1 MPRSRLE
8 QIVKEELAAH
18 IKALREAPDDTLPDD
33 DRKKPSK
40 ARKTSA
46 LEKNRQ
52 PTNDQE
58 EKPPTPS
65 PAKSVEPPVDD
76 TSEDPSDDELAA
88 ADASDGEAEPE
99 AGQLSTELEGKRI
112 QSVTQEPKSQLVPGA
127 SEIVVT
133 FAEVPDPLRI
143 IVTKTGAVR
152 FFYKTLIN
160 VA

>member
-58 EKPPTPS
+58 EKPPTPP